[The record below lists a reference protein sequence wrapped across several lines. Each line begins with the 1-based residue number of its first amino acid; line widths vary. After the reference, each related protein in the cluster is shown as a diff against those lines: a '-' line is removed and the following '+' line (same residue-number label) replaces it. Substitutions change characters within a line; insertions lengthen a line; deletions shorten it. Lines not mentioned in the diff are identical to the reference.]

1 MSVQNG
7 VNKNAM
13 QLDFIFIQTS
23 ASSQLTDFEEKR
35 FVVCV
40 DAATQKT
47 AHSRVF
53 YHFFHTLFLFFCR
66 LQRQIEFNDCSC
78 FCVTNSMHL
87 IGLDLC
93 HQFNATHQRHIL
105 RNHMNLNNNN
115 IRMYDIRQMDR
126 TTD

>member
-1 MSVQNG
+1 MLPSIYNIDVSVQNG

-35 FVVCV
+35 FVGCV

-53 YHFFHTLFLFFCR
+53 YHFFHTLFLFF
-66 LQRQIEFNDCSC
+66 LSFAKAN
-78 FCVTNSMHL
+78 
-87 IGLDLC
+87 
-93 HQFNATHQRHIL
+93 
-105 RNHMNLNNNN
+105 
-115 IRMYDIRQMDR
+115 
-126 TTD
+126 